1 MNNSKTV
8 QGTKTKSS
16 SGFAKGIIV
25 ALGLAALTVVEY
37 FLALVTHSP
46 TLLMLVALLKA
57 VIVIWFFMHVYRLWR
72 TEGSH

>member
-8 QGTKTKSS
+8 QSTKKKSGS
-16 SGFAKGIIV
+16 AYTKGIIV
-25 ALGLAALTVVEY
+25 AVGLAALTVVEY
-37 FLALVTHSP
+37 YLALVTHSP
-46 TLLMLVALLKA
+46 TLLLLVALLKA